1 MEEREREID
10 SLVRPE
16 AGTTQEVHRVEKN
29 GVFLLT
35 YLYGRGTL
43 F

>member
-1 MEEREREID
+1 MEEIEREID

-16 AGTTQEVHRVEKN
+16 AGTTQEVHRVEQN
-29 GVFLLT
+29 GVFSLQ